1 MFYDTVIIGG
11 GPTGLS
17 AAYHLEKGG
26 FNDYILL
33 DANER
38 TGGLARSIYD
48 NGFTYD
54 MAGHIV
60 FVTKPNDPSADYV
73 REMFRVLLGDNI
85 HWQAREAWIYSK
97 DTHTRYP
104 FQANTF
110 GLPDE
115 VVKDCIRGVTS
126 AYLERPEDYIP
137 TDFEDWIYKV
147 WGEGIARHFMIPYN
161 EKLWKVPLNQMAHDW
176 LGGRV
181 PVPKLE
187 EIIEGGISMANPP
200 MGPNSLFGYP
210 LHGGFQAYMDGFL
223 RYIDNS
229 KIRTRHRVIEISM
242 KDRSLTCLVEGG
254 ETIQVGF
261 NSLITTM
268 PLPELIRMLD
278 QVPSE
283 LRQTADTLRH
293 TSICCVNIGID
304 REKATDKHWI
314 YYPESD
320 FTFHRIFVQSNAS
333 PYNAPEGCSCFIA
346 EISYTGEKPLERA
359 GLEDRVI
366 RDLCKAGLMEPGDK
380 VLSANVVWMPYAY
393 VVYEPGRKA
402 RVDALKSWL
411 YDNQI
416 YSFGRFAEWEYYN
429 SDGAMLS
436 GRAAADRCLA
446 DHERTRNAS
455 YSLPGQPTVTA
466 AETTAA

>member
-1 MFYDTVIIGG
+1 MFYDTVIVGG

-17 AAYHLEKGG
+17 AAYHLQKEG
-26 FNDYILL
+26 FEDYVLL

-38 TGGLARSIYD
+38 TGGLARSIYE

-60 FVTKPNDPSADYV
+60 FVTNPNAPTAPYV
-73 REMFRVLLGDNI
+73 RELMKVLLGDNV
-85 HWQAREAWIYSK
+85 HYQKREAWIHSK
-97 DTHTRYP
+97 DTYTRYP

-110 GLPDE
+110 GLPDD
-115 VVKDCIRGVTS
+115 VVKDCIRGVTE
-126 AYLERPEDYIP
+126 AFLKLPEGYVP

-147 WGEGIARHFMIPYN
+147 WGEGIAKHFMIPYN
-161 EKLWKVPLNQMAHDW
+161 KKLWKVPLNEMAHDW

-181 PVPKLE
+181 PVPQLE
-187 EIIEGGISMANPP
+187 QIIEGGISEANPP
-200 MGPNSLFGYP
+200 MGPNALFGYP
-210 LHGGFQAYMDGFL
+210 LRGGFQRYMDGFL
-223 RYIDNS
+223 PFLSRD
-229 KIRTRHRVIEISM
+229 KIHLRHRVTSVSM
-242 KDRSLTCLVEGG
+242 KDRAVTCLTEGG
-254 ETIQVGF
+254 KSVDIGF

-268 PLPELIRMLD
+268 PLPELIRMMD
-278 QVPSE
+278 RVPSE

-293 TSICCVNIGID
+293 TSICCVNIGTN

-346 EISYTGEKPLERA
+346 EISYNSEIPIERN
-359 GLEDRVI
+359 GLEDRVV
-366 RDLCKAGLMEPGDK
+366 RDLHKAGLMQKGDE

-402 RVDALKSWL
+402 KVDALKNWL
-411 YDNQI
+411 YERQI

-429 SDGAMLS
+429 SDGSMLS
-436 GRAAADRCLA
+436 GREAAHRCLA
-446 DHERTRNAS
+446 DHEKKANAT
-455 YSLPGQPTVTA
+455 YSVPDRVQSVA
-466 AETTAA
+466 